1 MSARLAWCHFGVA
14 AVAAVLG
21 LSAGAETTVW
31 YLQASGNS
39 KYQKY
44 VADDLSYWA
53 RTEGGAVGSGA
64 PTANDALVVLA
75 SRQLRLGTAS
85 KTTTCKS
92 LTLGDGTAIGL
103 ITHDNGTQT
112 FANDGLFMNNNTRYQ
127 ANLSNARLTLAG
139 KVTILADAATP
150 AVFHQQ
156 QEKYAGT
163 TLNVTATVYGDAGTG
178 IAIGKVEG
186 ANASTNTT
194 IAFTKLTN
202 YKGSIDVAAGRY
214 QQITDDNFGQ
224 KAVLST
230 MATPGSLSLST
241 PGCILALTNVSC
253 VVQAANVSISSG
265 CRLELQANAE
275 GKCGKLVAT
284 SSLTLPSALDI
295 RMVGYPQGSACY
307 TLIEG
312 PVGCNLD
319 QVDFTLLGVPAVT
332 PGPELKVVKT
342 ATTESLQLAW
352 PDGWVQMVK
361 SDSKQKDTG
370 TGQSAMTN
378 RLSWSDGQVPHDN
391 AVYVIPGDSIF
402 RTPYNSLLCE
412 FPGDGIVLT
421 GIGGGILYYGKG
433 LSLDGYFKVSTGASV
448 KVWTGQGAQNGDCLL
463 KANLIQVDGTLN
475 LGSYNKSSLVLD
487 GPLAGSGEIVM
498 DGVDGS
504 SAYEGYYS
512 FTNNAA
518 STFKGRLR
526 VSLHQKLIDQGRT
539 NQTFNVNRQIDF
551 GVDRDAFDYR
561 GFMIEH
567 GGHVVLNPDG
577 SDGNNYTYTAPAN
590 LGLYVNSLGD
600 INVRMGVGNLIW
612 PAGWTLNGTFVKRGS
627 GRLALGGSMRFVGA
641 NGQLSE
647 TPVEGKNVFEW
658 QEGVLQPL
666 VYDALDGARVEL
678 TSTSQ
683 NGYVKLR
690 LAVDFDNANLTRY
703 GIRNAKTKHPFSIAH
718 PDVFPTLPLDLQF
731 PDGHPDEME
740 FTVGVLTV
748 DPDAVAEVSPLIPA
762 LPKQKI
768 YKGYQQTPSVV
779 TNDDGTVTLGIKFE
793 RRGILVIVK

>member
-1 MSARLAWCHFGVA
+1 MKSAVSRSVVFAALSVALVGSAWADG
-14 AVAAVLG
+14 
-21 LSAGAETTVW
+21 VW
-31 YLQASGNS
+31 YLQKSGHS
-39 KYQKY
+39 KYQGY

-53 RTEGGAVGSGA
+53 QTEGGAVGSGA
-64 PTANDALVVLA
+64 PTASDELVVLA

-85 KTTTCKS
+85 KKTTCKS
-92 LTLGDGTAIGL
+92 LTLGDGTAVGN

-112 FANDGLFMNNNTRYQ
+112 FANDGLFMNNNTHYQ
-127 ANLSNARLTLAG
+127 ANLSNARLAVAG
-139 KVTILADAATP
+139 KITILAAAATP

-163 TLNVTATVYGDAGTG
+163 TLNVTAKVYGDAGTG
-178 IAIGKVEG
+178 ILIGKADGTYV
-186 ANASTNTT
+186 STNTT
-194 IAFTKLTN
+194 IAFTQLTN
-202 YKGSIDVAAGRY
+202 YKGSIEVKAGRY
-214 QQITDDNFGQ
+214 QEITDENFGQ

-230 MATPGSLSLST
+230 MTTPGSVRVST

-265 CRLELQANAE
+265 CRLELQADAE
-275 GKCGKLVAT
+275 GQSGKLVAT
-284 SSLTLPSALDI
+284 DSLTLPQSLEI
-295 RMVGYPQGSACY
+295 CLVGYPQGAAGL

-312 PVGCNLD
+312 PRGCGLD
-319 QVDFTLLGVPAVT
+319 QVDFALSGVPSLGS
-332 PGPELKVVKT
+332 GPELKVVKT
-342 ATTESLQLAW
+342 ATTESLKLAW

-361 SDSKQKDTG
+361 SDQKQKDKG
-370 TGQSAMTN
+370 TGQSAITN
-378 RLSWSDGQVPHDN
+378 KLSWSDGKVPHDN
-391 AVYVIPGDSIF
+391 AVYVIPSDFAF
-402 RTPYNSLLCE
+402 RTPVNTEVCD
-412 FPGDGIVLT
+412 FPGDGIVLA
-421 GIGGGILYYGKG
+421 GVGCGILYYGKG
-433 LSLDGYFKVSTGASV
+433 LSLDGCLCVPAGASA
-448 KVWTGQGAQNGDCLL
+448 KIWTGQSAQNGDCVLT
-463 KANLIQVDGTLN
+463 ANSIQVDGTLN
-475 LGSYNKSSLVLD
+475 LGSYNKSAIVLD

-504 SAYEGYYS
+504 SADAGVYS
-512 FTNNAA
+512 FTNNSA

-526 VSLHQKLIDQGRT
+526 VSLHQKLIDLGRT
-539 NQTFNVNRQIDF
+539 NQTFNINRQIDF

-567 GGHVVLNPDG
+567 GGHVVINPDG
-577 SDGNNYTYTAPAN
+577 SNGNNYTYTAPAN
-590 LGLYVNSLGD
+590 LGMCVNSLGEV
-600 INVRMGVGNLIW
+600 NVRMGVGNLIW

-627 GRLALGGSMRFVGA
+627 GRLALGGPMRFVGA

-678 TSTSQ
+678 TATSQ

-768 YKGYQQTPSVV
+768 YRGYAQTPSVV
-779 TNDDGTVTLGIKFE
+779 TNADGSVTLGIKFE
-793 RRGILVIVK
+793 RRGLVVIFK